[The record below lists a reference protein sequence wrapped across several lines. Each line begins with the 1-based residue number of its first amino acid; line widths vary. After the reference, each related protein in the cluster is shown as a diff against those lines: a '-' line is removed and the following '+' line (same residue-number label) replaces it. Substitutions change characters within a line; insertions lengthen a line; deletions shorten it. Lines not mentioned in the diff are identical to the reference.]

1 MGGLSAMQV
10 REYEVQQLKQYKKA
24 SCILNVELM
33 AKIALLEKETH
44 CYEDFTKAN
53 TNLTTELATLHEQME
68 QVKVDAMAGFR
79 TSQLY
84 YDECGSFY
92 GDGFD
97 DYLKQ
102 VAALYFYLDLS
113 QVVIEDTVLPTFG
126 GTEAVMDKANGSF
139 TLTAPFTWLRKR

>member
-1 MGGLSAMQV
+1 
-10 REYEVQQLKQYKKA
+10 
-24 SCILNVELM
+24 M

-53 TNLTTELATLHEQME
+53 TNLTTKLATLHKQME
-68 QVKVDAMAGFR
+68 QVKVDAMAGFQ